1 MWRRARVG
9 GKAVMTRSDEGVGC
23 AEKFGNHLARIAIA
37 DLDRVVRA
45 FLQDAAACRSAPAC
59 SFVCC
64 GKLSYI
70 RMRRDRPSRHSRARQ
85 MSTDD
90 RSMRY
95 LGVRAAVL
103 AAQSRG
109 EVVG

>member
-45 FLQDAAACRSAPAC
+45 FLQQPADQR
-59 SFVCC
+59 
-64 GKLSYI
+64 L
-70 RMRRDRPSRHSRARQ
+70 RARLRTAPGRCLPD
-85 MSTDD
+85 SVVVVEVGT
-90 RSMRY
+90 RGHASR
-95 LGVRAAVL
+95 VKTAARCL
-103 AAQSRG
+103 TWACG
-109 EVVG
+109 PW